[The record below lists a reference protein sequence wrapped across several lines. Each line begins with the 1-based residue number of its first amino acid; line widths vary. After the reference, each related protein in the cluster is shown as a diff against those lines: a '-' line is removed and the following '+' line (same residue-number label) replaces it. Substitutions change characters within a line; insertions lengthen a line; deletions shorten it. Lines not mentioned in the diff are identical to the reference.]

1 MFATSS
7 TSQDSPRQSRSFV
20 DCTSVAYPELVST
33 SVTIV
38 NYSANRVAS
47 SGQSPESPS
56 QPRTAPAESQ
66 TELGRLDVI
75 RKTLSNKGFSK
86 QAIDIL

>member
-38 NYSANRVAS
+38 NSSANLVAS

-56 QPRTAPAESQ
+56 QPRTTLAESL
-66 TELGRLDVI
+66 TFGRYQEKSVKQGI
-75 RKTLSNKGFSK
+75 FKASN
-86 QAIDIL
+86 